1 MGTIKNALTIDVED
15 YFQVNAFSRV
25 IRPSHW
31 HDYPTRVERNTRR
44 ILEILAEADGQGVK
58 ATFFTVGW
66 IAEKFPDLVREI
78 SECGHEIACHSYG
91 HQLVFNLSE
100 RRFKEDTRRSKE
112 ILEDIS
118 GREVIG
124 YRAPTYS
131 ITRRNLRTLEILSDL
146 GFLYDSSIF
155 PIIHDVYGFPEA
167 PRFPFQV
174 LFEKQGTGNIR
185 FSNLCDDGRCP
196 SVEKN
201 AGGSGRR
208 SIVEFPLTTFRVFKR
223 NVPVAGGGYF
233 RLFPYP
239 LTRGML
245 KAINRKESMPFV
257 FYMHPWEL
265 DPGIPKVKGA
275 GFLSTFRTYLNL
287 DKTERRLKRLVSD
300 FRFAPLCDFVS
311 RGLPDQRA
319 KGACGLKE

>member
-1 MGTIKNALTIDVED
+1 MANGQVMKKIKNALTVDVED
-15 YFQVNAFSRV
+15 YFQINAFCRI
-25 IRPSHW
+25 IRPSQW
-31 HDYPTRVERNTRR
+31 QDYPSRVERNTRR
-44 ILEILAEADGQGVK
+44 ILEILAGASGNGVK

-66 IAEKFPDLVREI
+66 IAERFPGLVREI
-78 SECGHEIACHSYG
+78 SRGGHEIACHSYE

-100 RRFKEDTRRSKE
+100 KRFKEDTRRSKE

-118 GREVIG
+118 GKEVIG

-131 ITRRNLRTLEILSDL
+131 IAKRNLRTLEILSDL

-174 LFEKQGTGNIR
+174 LFDDTGDGNYR
-185 FSNLCDDGRCP
+185 FLNLCDGGCAP
-196 SVEKN
+196 QATEKAIEN
-201 AGGSGRR
+201 GQR
-208 SIVEFPLTTFRVFKR
+208 SIVEFPMTTFRFFNK

-239 LTRGML
+239 LTKKML
-245 KAINRKESMPFV
+245 GSINQKESMPFV

-265 DPGIPKVKGA
+265 DPDIPKVKGA
-275 GFLSTFRTYLNL
+275 GLLSTFRTYLNL
-287 DKTERRLKRLVSD
+287 DKTEGRFKKLISD
-300 FRFAPLCDFVS
+300 FQFAPLSDF
-311 RGLPDQRA
+311 L
-319 KGACGLKE
+319 L